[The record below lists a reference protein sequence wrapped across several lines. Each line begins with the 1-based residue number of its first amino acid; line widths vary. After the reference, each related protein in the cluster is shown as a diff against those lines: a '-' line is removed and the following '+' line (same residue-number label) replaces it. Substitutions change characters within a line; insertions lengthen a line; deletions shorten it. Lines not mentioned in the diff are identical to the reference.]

1 MTTIYIRKIEKA
13 LSRQL
18 APSEKK
24 QAVEFCAA
32 GYSVNYAVEYF
43 K

>member
-1 MTTIYIRKIEKA
+1 MTALYIQKIETA
-13 LSRQL
+13 LSRPL
-18 APSEKK
+18 TGSEKS
-24 QAVEFCAA
+24 QAMDFLAA